1 MTKTSQVST
10 YLRVTAIMIVIVAV
24 RRQTRGQS
32 TLLVQKM
39 CLLDSRIGYMISKL
53 MKRRLNKKL

>member
-10 YLRVTAIMIVIVAV
+10 YLKVTAIMIVIVAV

-39 CLLDSRIGYMISKL
+39 CLLDNRIGYMISKL
-53 MKRRLNKKL
+53 MKRRLDKKL